1 MFRKLILVPS
11 LLCLGFAAVAQAQDS
26 DSDNQASDA
35 AATGRVLEEI
45 VVTAQKREEGLTD
58 VPISIVVT
66 SGEKI
71 KEAGIYKI
79 EDLQNYVPNLQMTE
93 SGISTQM
100 YIRGIG
106 TGNNQGFEQSVG
118 QYVDGI
124 YYGRQQLIRAPMF
137 DLARV
142 STLRGPQSILFGK
155 NSIAGALSLTSAA
168 PTQEYEG
175 SFSISNDFEHS
186 TTQIELVMSGGLSDT
201 VSGRFAVRK
210 YDDDGYLVNTFNG
223 ADEP

>member
-26 DSDNQASDA
+26 DSDNQASGT

-66 SGEKI
+66 SGEKL

-124 YYGRQQLIRAPMF
+124 YYGRQQLIRAPMPRRNEKR
-137 DLARV
+137 D
-142 STLRGPQSILFGK
+142 
-155 NSIAGALSLTSAA
+155 
-168 PTQEYEG
+168 
-175 SFSISNDFEHS
+175 
-186 TTQIELVMSGGLSDT
+186 
-201 VSGRFAVRK
+201 
-210 YDDDGYLVNTFNG
+210 
-223 ADEP
+223 